1 MIPSVINIRMQT
13 GWLVAIVATAL
24 IVTIVITSALT
35 RAQCT
40 IK

>member
-1 MIPSVINIRMQT
+1 MVPSSVNINIQT
-13 GWLVAIVATAL
+13 GWLVAIVATSL
-24 IVTIVITSALT
+24 IVTIVITSAIT